1 MTETTGIGLI
11 ASILALLVAVTS
23 LCYTII
29 SNQRNNRT

>member
-11 ASILALLVAVTS
+11 VSILALLVAVIS
-23 LCYTII
+23 LCHTII